1 MQAFFIGTNSK
12 YIHTALGIRYVTEYC
27 RERDIAAHM
36 LEATVNEPVLS
47 VLTRITEQIEACH
60 AGNPEV
66 VLIGLEVHIWNR
78 QFVFELGELLRKVLP
93 GCFLMLGGPEV
104 MFRPVIVFHEAPFA
118 DFVVCGE
125 GEEAI
130 AQFLQQLTQFEQKGA
145 KGFISDAVQSIAR
158 ENISQWKALLPP
170 GIACR
175 DEAGIISAP
184 DKPLVFEKLDDLPFP
199 YPDLDEV
206 IAQHKIVYYEASRG
220 CPFHCAYCLSG
231 ISHSVRRRSL
241 DLVLADMDRF
251 MQAGATLVKFVDR
264 TYNLDENYYFP
275 MMRYLAEADTKTTF
289 HFEIKADILS
299 PGVVRFLQTVP
310 KGRFQ
315 LEIGVQSTDP
325 AVLQG
330 IGRNDDW
337 EQLKENVAALLKN
350 GNIHIHMDLIAGLPL
365 QDMNSFARSFDDV
378 YGLRPHTLQLGFLKV
393 LSGTEMERLSARH
406 GLVYMDRPPYE
417 ILATNCMSYQEMRFL
432 KILEEVFDLTANSGR
447 FPFTL
452 AYLVEQ
458 AGKGS
463 AFVFYRELTEWYRQK
478 GMAGLGHNAMETAE
492 LLYKYVEE
500 RQPELLFPIREL
512 LRLDVLLHLPNF
524 KPEWL
529 QWRTAINYDKASAF
543 WKNEKLVRNY
553 VPDYSFK
560 NWRAL
565 HKKYALEE
573 YLFNPW
579 TGEKKSVFVLVNY
592 VEMSLTRIETSAI
605 ITTSSADDEESTTGL

>member
-1 MQAFFIGTNSK
+1 MLAFFIGTNSK

-27 RERDIAAHM
+27 REQGIAAHM

-60 AGNPEV
+60 AGNPET

-78 QFVFELGELLRKVLP
+78 QFVFELGELLRKVRP

-104 MFRPVIVFHEAPFA
+104 MFRPVKVFTEAPFA
-118 DFVVCGE
+118 DFIVCGE

-130 AQFLQQLTQFEQKGA
+130 AQFLRQLTQFEQKGA
-145 KGFISDAVQSIAR
+145 KDIISDAVQSIAR

-175 DEAGIISAP
+175 DETGMISVP

-206 IAQHKIVYYEASRG
+206 VARHKIVYYEASRG

-325 AVLQG
+325 KVLQG

-337 EQLKENVAALLKN
+337 EQLKANVSALLKN

-365 QDMNSFARSFDDV
+365 QDVNSLAHSFDDV

-393 LSGTEMERLSARH
+393 LPGTDMERLSARH

-417 ILATNCMSYQEMRFL
+417 ILATNFMTYPEMRFL

-452 AYLVEQ
+452 AYLADQ

-478 GMAGLGHNAMETAE
+478 GMAGLGHNAMEAAE

-500 RQPELLFPIREL
+500 RQPELLFPVREL

-579 TGEKKSVFVLVNY
+579 AGEKKSVFVLVNY
-592 VEMSLTRIETSAI
+592 AEMSLTRIETSAI
-605 ITTSSADDEESTTGL
+605 IIKPSVDDLGTLRTE